1 MSLRI
6 AATLLATLALSCGS
20 ISGARAAGY
29 PVSGVAM
36 VVAKD
41 PQGSEV
47 ARLQTDAKGE
57 FTLKDLPP
65 GRYTIFISSLGI
77 SRDKA
82 RSGTWVV
89 TLLGTGGRKEPA
101 TSAPVIYAT
110 KQVSGGLQAA
120 ITVPAGLPRSFKG
133 TLSH

>member
-6 AATLLATLALSCGS
+6 AATLLAALALSCGS
-20 ISGARAAGY
+20 VAGARAAGY

-57 FTLKDLPP
+57 FILKELAP
-65 GRYTIFISSLGI
+65 GRYTIFISSQGI
-77 SRDKA
+77 AREKA

-89 TLLGTGGRKEPA
+89 TLLTTSGGKETPSA
-101 TSAPVIYAT
+101 APVIYAT
-110 KQVSGGLQAA
+110 KEVSGGLQAA
-120 ITVPAGLPRSFKG
+120 ITVPAGSARSFRG

>member
-6 AATLLATLALSCGS
+6 VASLLGAVALSCGS
-20 ISGARAAGY
+20 VTWARAAGF

-36 VVAKD
+36 TVAKD

-47 ARLQTDAKGE
+47 ARFQTDGKGE
-57 FTLKDLPP
+57 FTLKELAP
-65 GRYTIFISSLGI
+65 GRYTIFVSSQGI
-77 SRDKA
+77 ARDKA

-89 TLLGTGGRKEPA
+89 TLLT
-101 TSAPVIYAT
+101 TSAGKESPSTVPVIYAT
-110 KQVSGGLQAA
+110 KEVSGGLQAA
-120 ITVPAGLPRSFKG
+120 ITVPAGPPRSFRG